1 MATTLKQRIG
11 LRVKFLREKAGLTQ
25 EELAGRIDRTSETVS
40 NLERGRT
47 LPSLATLEDLSRHL
61 KSPIRY
67 FLDEGTDE
75 EKLSRW
81 RFELELRLRGL
92 AAALP
97 DGDLEIACEQ
107 VEALAKRAPRKSGK
121 LSGKSST
128 RPKGN

>member
-67 FLDEGTDE
+67 FLDEGTGE
-75 EKLSRW
+75 EKLSRR

-107 VEALAKRAPRKSGK
+107 VEALVGRTRGKAK
-121 LSGKSST
+121 KSS
-128 RPKGN
+128 RKEGN